1 MPTTAAII
9 PAAGSG
15 SRMGLDH
22 PKQYHLLAGIPILVH
37 TVRVFTSASCVDM
50 IVVVVPAERVESTVN
65 LMADHGLSGA
75 NLQVIA
81 GGERR
86 QDSVKAGLDSLNAGV
101 DIVLVHDGA
110 RPLLAPDLIDRCCD
124 AAIEYGAAIAA
135 VPVKDTLKK
144 GGPGGRI
151 LHTVDRKDL
160 WQAQTPQA
168 SRLSLLLA
176 AYDMAGEREVTD
188 EASLLELAG
197 TDVHLVEGSETNIKI
212 TRPDDLIIAE
222 KIMQNHETS
231 SEKIRIGHGYDAHKF
246 ASDRALVLGG
256 VTVPFEMG
264 LAGHSDADVLTHAL
278 CDAILGALGAGDIG
292 SHFPDSDQ
300 EFLNVYSVTLLERV
314 VDIAAQRGFVLSNAD
329 ITVVCQKPKLAP
341 FVPKMKEILAEACGV
356 DLGQVNVKATT
367 TEKMGFTGRMEGI
380 SSHAVVLLAKEGN
393 CK

>member
-1 MPTTAAII
+1 MFSAAAII

-15 SRMGLDH
+15 SRMGLGH

-37 TVRVFTSASCVDM
+37 TVRVFAATPCINR
-50 IVVVVPAERVESTVN
+50 IVVVVPADRVDSTLN
-65 LMADHGLSGA
+65 LMEEHKLSGA
-75 NLQVIA
+75 HLQVVA
-81 GGERR
+81 GGKRR
-86 QDSVKAGLDSLNAGV
+86 QDSVKAGLDSLSAGV

-110 RPLLAPDLIDRCCD
+110 RPLLAADLISRCCE
-124 AAIEYGAAIAA
+124 AANQYGAAIAA

-144 GGPGGRI
+144 AGADGRI
-151 LHTVDRKDL
+151 LHTVDRRDL

-168 SRLSLLLA
+168 SRLSLLLD
-176 AYDMAGEREVTD
+176 AYDRVGNRDVTD

-212 TRPDDLIIAE
+212 TRPDDLILAE
-222 KIMQNHETS
+222 KIMQNNEPFSGT
-231 SEKIRIGHGYDAHKF
+231 IRIGHGYDAHKF
-246 ASDRALVLGG
+246 ALDRALVLGG
-256 VTVPFEMG
+256 VTVPHEMG

-300 EFLNVYSVTLLERV
+300 EFANIYSIRLLERV

-341 FVPKMKEILAEACGV
+341 FVAEMREILSRACGV
-356 DLGQVNVKATT
+356 AQGQVNVKATT

-380 SSHAVVLLAKEGN
+380 SSHAVVLLTKKGSR
-393 CK
+393 